1 MGRNFQ
7 AFSEGDA
14 NNAVLAAVGYNF
26 SLLLN
31 WLRLLCAFFLALFA
45 TAAAPPVQPR
55 SA

>member
-1 MGRNFQ
+1 MFLGPRTTEHVH
-7 AFSEGDA
+7 AL
-14 NNAVLAAVGYNF
+14 LAAVGYDF

-31 WLRLLCAFFLALFA
+31 WLRLLFAFFLALFA

>member
-1 MGRNFQ
+1 MGRNFL
-7 AFSEGDA
+7 AFAEGDA
-14 NNAVLAAVGYNF
+14 NNAALAAVGYNF

-45 TAAAPPVQPR
+45 AAATPLEPR